1 MGIYINPKDCA
12 KEQWL
17 AKYRDTVTRAPPT
30 SHIEGDRMAVVLVDN
45 EGFTA
50 AGIAFSPS
58 ELAAFS
64 RPDLRPKLWFMVP
77 IADLEAITGVS
88 LREYVK

>member
-1 MGIYINPKDCA
+1 MGNIAFATLNAASKR
-12 KEQWL
+12 QVL
-17 AKYRDTVTRAPPT
+17 QRA
-30 SHIEGDRMAVVLVDN
+30 SNYAAADIEGDRMAVVLVDN
-45 EGFTA
+45 GGFTA

-64 RPDLRPKLWFMVP
+64 RPDLRRKLWFMVP